1 MAFPYL
7 PEIFLGKNRRSILR
21 IRMDGVK
28 QDVRS
33 NDYHLGQPAE
43 YDYPYTTVGF
53 RKESLVPDIKEE
65 FTVKAPI
72 EAAWQL
78 LSDME
83 KLAHC
88 VPGCQSARQVAEN
101 EFDWVLAAKLL
112 RTSRT
117 INIRTRASEIT
128 PPHHV
133 SFLGDGKLM
142 EGMGFYKLTL
152 RGVMDLQPIS
162 DNETWV
168 IFDGNVGAA
177 GPGGALIN
185 KIASAQMKDLL
196 RDFEQNVRN
205 ELEKPPDG
213 R

>member
-1 MAFPYL
+1 MP
-7 PEIFLGKNRRSILR
+7 N
-21 IRMDGVK
+21 
-28 QDVRS
+28 
-33 NDYHLGQPAE
+33 
-43 YDYPYTTVGF
+43 
-53 RKESLVPDIKEE
+53 IKEE

-72 EAAWQL
+72 EAAWLL
-78 LSDME
+78 LSNME

-88 VPGCQSARQVAEN
+88 VPGCQSARQVTEN
-101 EFDWVLAAKLL
+101 EFDWVLSAKLL

-117 INIRTRASEIT
+117 INITTRASEIT

-142 EGMGFYKLTL
+142 EGMGYYKLTL
-152 RGVMDLQPIS
+152 HGIMDLHPIS

-168 IFDGNVGAA
+168 IFDGSVSAA

-196 RDFEQNVRN
+196 RDFQQNVRN
-205 ELEKPPDG
+205 ELEKPSEG
-213 R
+213 K